1 MLQLKSS
8 NTMARRSPYDISFE
22 KIKDYCLNPDDCEL
36 TEKEKELHDRW
47 NFIDDQI
54 RKYGT
59 SKESYSMI
67 KIKYPDLSR
76 AQILRDMQMTK
87 LLFSSTWKMDKEYY
101 RRWLIEDIMLHIKN
115 CKAANDRR
123 NWKDSH
129 ANLIKAIGLDKEDKE
144 IDPEKLEQHN
154 YYMVA
159 NINGVNVKLDLTQM
173 HKLPETIQAILLNI
187 NEEITEE
194 AACQILSS
202 NVKRTET

>member
-1 MLQLKSS
+1 MK
-8 NTMARRSPYDISFE
+8 MAKRSPLDVSFE
-22 KIKDYCLNPDDCEL
+22 NIKDYCLNPDDCNL
-36 TEKEKELHDRW
+36 TDKEKELHARW
-47 NFIDDQI
+47 NYIDDQI

-76 AQILRDMQMTK
+76 AQIMRDMSMTK
-87 LLFSSTWKMDKEYY
+87 RLFSSTYLIDKEYY

-129 ANLIKAIGLDKEDKE
+129 SNLIKAIGLDKEDKE

-154 YYMVA
+154 YYMIA
-159 NINGVNVKLDLTQM
+159 NFNGVNIKLDLTQM
-173 HKLPETIQAILLNI
+173 HKLPETMRSVLLNL
-187 NEEITEE
+187 NDEMTEE
-194 AACQILSS
+194 TAYQLLTPNAEGSE
-202 NVKRTET
+202 TE